1 MSVLKDKNIL
11 LGVSGGI
18 AAYKSI
24 TLLRLL
30 KKSGANVQVIFTKS
44 AHDFVTSLT
53 FSTLS
58 ERPVLTNFFEEE
70 DDSKIWNNH
79 VDLADWSD
87 YYLIVPATSSTLSK
101 MVSGNADNLLVATY
115 LSCKSQVFFAP
126 AMDLEMYKSI
136 STKSNLEALEKK
148 GDLLIKPG
156 KGPLAS
162 GLSGEGRVEEP
173 EKILEILTNH
183 IKKKLIFCD
192 KSFLVTAGPT
202 YEMIDPVRFI
212 GNFSSGKMGFEIAK
226 QASSLGAK
234 VHLISGPSNE
244 IIDDEN
250 ISLERIVSADEMYKA
265 CMKIFPSI
273 DICIMSAAVSDFKPV
288 KSFNNKIKKSSSK
301 FNKIDLVKNKDILK
315 DLSSIKKENQK
326 IIGFALETKNE
337 LDNAKN
343 KLKNKNLDAIVLNSL
358 NDFGAGFNNNTN
370 KISFITSNSIKDFDL
385 KNKIYVAKDIL
396 LEIYNL

>member
-30 KKSGANVQVIFTKS
+30 KKNGANVQVIFTSS

-58 ERPVLTNFFEEE
+58 ERSVLTNFFEEE
-70 DDSKIWNNH
+70 EDCKIWNNH
-79 VDLADWSD
+79 VDLAEWSD
-87 YYLIVPATSSTLSK
+87 YFLIVPATSSTISK
-101 MVSGNADNLLVATY
+101 MVSGNADNLLIATY

-136 STKSNLEALEKK
+136 STKNNISALQNK
-148 GDLLIKPG
+148 GDILIKPG
-156 KGPLAS
+156 KGLLAS

-173 EKILEILTNH
+173 NKILEVLKKY
-183 IKKKLIFCD
+183 IKKKLIFNG
-192 KSFLVTAGPT
+192 KSILVTAGPT

-226 QASSLGAK
+226 QASLMGAK
-234 VHLISGPSNE
+234 VFLISGPSNE
-244 IIDDEN
+244 TIDDEN
-250 ISLERIVSADEMYKA
+250 IILKKIISADEMHKE
-265 CMKIFPSI
+265 CIKIFPYS
-273 DICIMSAAVSDFKPV
+273 DICIMSAAVSDFKPS
-288 KSFNNKIKKSSSK
+288 KSFKNKLKKTSTK
-301 FNKIDLVKNKDILK
+301 TLQLELEQNKDIIKAL
-315 DLSSIKKENQK
+315 DSIKDKNQK
-326 IIGFALETKNE
+326 LIGFALETKDE
-337 LDNAKN
+337 LKNAKS

-358 NDFGAGFNNNTN
+358 NIDGAGFNSDTN
-370 KISFITSNSIKDFDL
+370 KISFITSNSIKDFPL
-385 KNKIYVAKDIL
+385 KNKRNVAKDIL
-396 LEIYNL
+396 LEIFNI

>member
-30 KKSGANVQVIFTKS
+30 KKNGANVQVIFTSS

-58 ERPVLTNFFEEE
+58 ERNVLTNFFEEE
-70 DDSKIWNNH
+70 DDNKTWNNH
-79 VDLADWSD
+79 VDLAEWAD
-87 YYLIVPATSSTLSK
+87 YFLIVPATSSTISK

-136 STKSNLEALEKK
+136 STKNNISALQDK
-148 GDLLIKPG
+148 GDILIKPG

-173 EKILEILTNH
+173 EKILELLKKH
-183 IKKKLIFCD
+183 VKKKLIFNG
-192 KSFLVTAGPT
+192 KSILVTAGPT

-226 QASSLGAK
+226 QASTMGAK
-234 VHLISGPSNE
+234 VFLISGPSNE
-244 IIDDEN
+244 IVDDEN
-250 ISLERIVSADEMYKA
+250 IILKKIISADQMYDE
-265 CMKIFPSI
+265 CIKIFPEI
-273 DICIMSAAVSDFKPV
+273 DICIMSAAVSDYKPL
-288 KSFNNKIKKSSSK
+288 KSYKNKLKKSSTKSLQIELK
-301 FNKIDLVKNKDILK
+301 QNKDIIKTLG
-315 DLSSIKKENQK
+315 SIKDKNQK
-326 IIGFALETKNE
+326 LIGFALETDDEIK
-337 LDNAKN
+337 NAKI

-358 NDFGAGFNNNTN
+358 NVNGAGFNLDTN
-370 KISFITSNSIKDFDL
+370 KISFITSTLIKDFPL
-385 KNKIYVAKDIL
+385 KNKRNVAKDVL
-396 LEIYNL
+396 LEIFNL

>member
-30 KKSGANVQVIFTKS
+30 KKNGANVQVIFTSS

-58 ERPVLTNFFEEE
+58 ERNVLTNFFEEE
-70 DDSKIWNNH
+70 DDNKTWNNH
-79 VDLADWSD
+79 VDLAEWSD
-87 YYLIVPATSSTLSK
+87 YFLIVPATSSTISK

-136 STKSNLEALEKK
+136 STKNNISALQNK
-148 GDLLIKPG
+148 GDILIKPG

-173 EKILEILTNH
+173 EKILELLKKH
-183 IKKKLIFCD
+183 VKKKLIFNG
-192 KSFLVTAGPT
+192 KSILVTAGPT

-212 GNFSSGKMGFEIAK
+212 GNFSSGKMGFSLAK
-226 QASSLGAK
+226 KASQMGAK
-234 VHLISGPSNE
+234 VFLISGPSNE
-244 IIDDEN
+244 SVKGFDVEIKKVI
-250 ISLERIVSADEMYKA
+250 SADEMYDE
-265 CMKIFPSI
+265 CVEIFPNV
-273 DICIMSAAVSDFKPV
+273 DICIMSAAVSDFKPENIN
-288 KSFNNKIKKSSSK
+288 KEKIKKDNLS
-301 FNKIDLVKNKDILK
+301 NLNLNLTPNKDIISHLAK
-315 DLSSIKKENQK
+315 MKNKNQK
-326 IIGFALETKNE
+326 IIGFALETNNE
-337 LDNAKN
+337 LENAKS
-343 KLKNKNLDAIVLNSL
+343 KLVRKKLDAIVMNSL
-358 NDFGAGFNNNTN
+358 NHKGAGFDFDTN
-370 KISFITSNSIKDFDL
+370 QVTFITETKSTEFSLKSKDE
-385 KNKIYVAKDIL
+385 ISEEIL
-396 LEIYNL
+396 NEILNL

>member
-30 KKSGANVQVIFTKS
+30 KKNGANVQVIFTSS

-58 ERPVLTNFFEEE
+58 ERNVLTNFFEEE
-70 DDSKIWNNH
+70 DDNKTWNNH
-79 VDLADWSD
+79 VDLAEWAD
-87 YYLIVPATSSTLSK
+87 YFLIVPATSSTISK

-136 STKSNLEALEKK
+136 STKNNISALQDK
-148 GDLLIKPG
+148 GDILIKPG

-173 EKILEILTNH
+173 EKILELLKKH
-183 IKKKLIFCD
+183 VKKKLIFNG
-192 KSFLVTAGPT
+192 KSILVTAGPT

-226 QASSLGAK
+226 QASTMGAK
-234 VHLISGPSNE
+234 VFLISGPSNE
-244 IIDDEN
+244 IVDDEN
-250 ISLERIVSADEMYKA
+250 IILKKIISADQMYDE
-265 CMKIFPSI
+265 CIKIFSEI
-273 DICIMSAAVSDFKPV
+273 DICIMSAAVSDYKPL
-288 KSFNNKIKKSSSK
+288 KSYKNKLKKSSTKSLQIELK
-301 FNKIDLVKNKDILK
+301 QNKDIIKTLG
-315 DLSSIKKENQK
+315 SIKDKNQK
-326 IIGFALETKNE
+326 LIGFALETDDEIK
-337 LDNAKN
+337 NAKI

-358 NDFGAGFNNNTN
+358 NVNGAGFNLDTN
-370 KISFITSNSIKDFDL
+370 KISFITSTLIKDFPL
-385 KNKIYVAKDIL
+385 KNKRNVAKDVL
-396 LEIYNL
+396 LEIFNL

>member
-30 KKSGANVQVIFTKS
+30 KKSGAHVQVIFTKS

-136 STKSNLEALEKK
+136 STKSNIEALEKK

-396 LEIYNL
+396 LEIFNL

>member
-30 KKSGANVQVIFTKS
+30 KKNGANVQVIFTSS

-58 ERPVLTNFFEEE
+58 ERNVLTNFFEEE
-70 DDSKIWNNH
+70 DDNKTWNNH
-79 VDLADWSD
+79 VDLGDWSD
-87 YYLIVPATSSTLSK
+87 YFLIVPATSSTISK
-101 MVSGNADNLLVATY
+101 MVSGNADNLLIAIY

-136 STKSNLEALEKK
+136 STKNNISVLQNK
-148 GDLLIKPG
+148 GDILIKPG

-173 EKILEILTNH
+173 EKILELLKKH
-183 IKKKLIFCD
+183 IKKKLIFNG
-192 KSFLVTAGPT
+192 KSILVTAGPT

-226 QASSLGAK
+226 QASIMGAK
-234 VHLISGPSNE
+234 VFLISGPSNE
-244 IIDDEN
+244 IVDDEN
-250 ISLERIVSADEMYKA
+250 IILKKIISADQMYDE
-265 CMKIFPSI
+265 CIKIFPEI
-273 DICIMSAAVSDFKPV
+273 DICIMSAAVSDYKPL
-288 KSFNNKIKKSSSK
+288 KSYKNKLKKSS
-301 FNKIDLVKNKDILK
+301 NKSLQIELKQNKDIIKTLG
-315 DLSSIKKENQK
+315 SIKDKNQK
-326 IIGFALETKNE
+326 LIGFALETDDEIK
-337 LDNAKN
+337 NAKI

-358 NDFGAGFNNNTN
+358 NIDGAGFNSDTN
-370 KISFITSNSIKDFDL
+370 KISFITSTLIKDFPL
-385 KNKIYVAKDIL
+385 KNKRNVAKDVL
-396 LEIYNL
+396 LEIFNL

>member
-30 KKSGANVQVIFTKS
+30 KKNGAKVQVIFTSS

-58 ERPVLTNFFEEE
+58 ERNVLTNFFEEE
-70 DDSKIWNNH
+70 DDNKTWNNH
-79 VDLADWSD
+79 VDLAEWAD
-87 YYLIVPATSSTLSK
+87 YFLIVPATSSTISK

-136 STKSNLEALEKK
+136 STKNNISALQDK
-148 GDLLIKPG
+148 GDILIKPG

-173 EKILEILTNH
+173 EKILELLKKH
-183 IKKKLIFCD
+183 LKKKLIFNG
-192 KSFLVTAGPT
+192 KSILVTAGPT

-226 QASSLGAK
+226 QASTMGAK
-234 VHLISGPSNE
+234 VFLISGPSNE
-244 IIDDEN
+244 IVDDEN
-250 ISLERIVSADEMYKA
+250 IILKKIISADQMYDE
-265 CMKIFPSI
+265 CIKIFPEI
-273 DICIMSAAVSDFKPV
+273 DICIMSAAVSDYKPL
-288 KSFNNKIKKSSSK
+288 KSYKNKLKKSSTKSLQIELK
-301 FNKIDLVKNKDILK
+301 QNKDIIKTLG
-315 DLSSIKKENQK
+315 SIKDKNQK
-326 IIGFALETKNE
+326 LIGFALETDAEIK
-337 LDNAKN
+337 NAKI

-358 NDFGAGFNNNTN
+358 NINGAGFNSDTN
-370 KISFITSNSIKDFDL
+370 KISFITSTLIKDFPL
-385 KNKIYVAKDIL
+385 KNKRNVAKDVL
-396 LEIYNL
+396 LEIFNL